1 MRDFFAGLLIYMI
14 IFLIANVSPAHSEP
28 AHTLPQPDI
37 IHTLPQP
44 DIIHTLPQPAV
55 EKMAVSYRYIP
66 DKAAYEDNIII
77 GVVIGV
83 AFAFM
88 CALTGVFLRHI
99 TASHSKFDRSGRY

>member
-44 DIIHTLPQPAV
+44 AV
-55 EKMAVSYRYIP
+55 EKMAVNYRYIP
-66 DKAAYEDNIII
+66 DKAVYEDNIII